1 MGNRAVPVEIK
12 RRRGTLRQ
20 DRIPGELVPVAAASL
35 TTPPPPSLRAAGR
48 AEWER
53 TLRTCTWIAT
63 SDLNALQV
71 QCELIDRRD
80 IILAELFGTKHMD
93 GTPISLLLETST
105 GYAYSNPLLISLLK
119 VEDQLAK
126 WTSLLGKTPS
136 DRSRLG
142 VAEVKQASKLDEL
155 AQRRLEREAGVHDAE
170 TPVKSPRRVVSTP
183 TAGPID

>member
-1 MGNRAVPVEIK
+1 MVNRAVPTETK
-12 RRRGTLRQ
+12 RRRGTLRP
-20 DRIPGELVPVAAASL
+20 DRIPGELVKVDRALNVPAPTSL
-35 TTPPPPSLRAAGR
+35 QSVGK

-53 TLRTCTWIAT
+53 TLRTCPWIAE
-63 SDLNALQV
+63 SDLGALRI
-71 QCELIDRRD
+71 QCELMDRRAS
-80 IILAELFGTKHMD
+80 IIEELFGTEANA
-93 GTPISLLLETST
+93 GPAALLLETTT

-155 AQRRLEREAGVHDAE
+155 KDRRAARTASAPSATPRSKSRPQVVPTLTVDATE
-170 TPVKSPRRVVSTP
+170 
-183 TAGPID
+183 

>member
-1 MGNRAVPVEIK
+1 MVNRAVPTEIK

-20 DRIPGELVPVAAASL
+20 DRIPGDLVPVAKAAL
-35 TTPPPPSLRAAGR
+35 TTPPPASLRASGR

-53 TLRTCTWIAT
+53 TLQTCTWIAA
-63 SDLNALQV
+63 SDLMALQV
-71 QCELIDRRD
+71 QCELLDRRD
-80 IILAELFGTKHMD
+80 IIMTELFGTRHLD
-93 GTPISLLLETST
+93 GTPLSLLLETST

-155 AQRRLEREAGVHDAE
+155 AAKRREREAGAPSAE
-170 TPVKSPRRVVSTP
+170 SPEKSRPRVERTR
-183 TAGPID
+183 TAVATG